1 MPDGRGEKPLCR
13 PPFVEVAAG
22 LHHRSLQ
29 AHAPGLDRSTPPVP
43 RRLQKEAS
51 SSCRGRLPACTGI
64 KMLHSNKAGQVSK
77 TETLVQKVLSWSVY
91 DILKRNRPSIE
102 PNGENKASGSE
113 AAIVQ
118 FGLNQSQGNIAKEAK
133 YGRSLFERLSEI
145 GYYKHL
151 LNVQYRMHPSIS
163 QFPNEKFYDKKIID
177 GPNVKEYHCT
187 YLPGRTAFGSL
198 DMKKFSGKD
207 VKTRL
212 CWFSARA
219 HITIEE
225 ATEAGADEEATEVE
239 ADVIDGEDVKN

>member
-1 MPDGRGEKPLCR
+1 
-13 PPFVEVAAG
+13 
-22 LHHRSLQ
+22 
-29 AHAPGLDRSTPPVP
+29 
-43 RRLQKEAS
+43 
-51 SSCRGRLPACTGI
+51 
-64 KMLHSNKAGQVSK
+64 MLHSNKAGQVSK

-102 PNGENKASGSE
+102 
-113 AAIVQ
+113 
-118 FGLNQSQGNIAKEAK
+118 IAKEAK

-198 DMKKFSGKD
+198 DMKKLSGK
-207 VKTRL
+207 
-212 CWFSARA
+212 
-219 HITIEE
+219 
-225 ATEAGADEEATEVE
+225 
-239 ADVIDGEDVKN
+239 VIPYGMI